1 LGIERMRYF
10 ISSILC
16 LLIGVTVGWFMVH
29 SRVETE
35 VDANMMR
42 VVIMGVTTGNGHEET
57 YTESGLRDIA
67 EQYLREHHVT
77 VRRDDLGLIVH
88 MKSMDVDSHPIF
100 ATVVF
105 GRGDLAR
112 HAVDIGTDGTAIR
125 EYAIEPA
132 KVLMPNKHLQP
143 TPQ

>member
-10 ISSILC
+10 ISSFLC
-16 LLIGVTVGWFMVH
+16 LLIGVTIGWFMVH
-29 SRVETE
+29 SHVEAE
-35 VDANMMR
+35 VDANMTH
-42 VVIMGVTTGNGHEET
+42 VVIMGVATGNGHEET

-77 VRRDDLGLIVH
+77 VRWDDIGLIVH
-88 MKSMDVDSHPIF
+88 MKNVDVDSHPIF

-105 GRGDLAR
+105 GQGDLAS

-143 TPQ
+143 TPR